1 MISFSTILYI
11 AEWIVRVAA
20 LFIVVH
26 KRRPTAALA
35 WLVVIY
41 FQPWIGIVLFLLLGR
56 HHLPRYRTWQ
66 YTLFV
71 KRLEHLKKQFD
82 GHPNIT
88 HPELG
93 LQCKAAITLAERF
106 GSMPILDGN
115 SVTLI
120 SDTNEV
126 IHQLIADIDRA
137 ARHVHMLF
145 FIYGKDQTGR
155 RVANALKQ
163 AAGRGVKCRL
173 LLDAVG
179 SWGALKGHKSIS
191 HDMRKAGIEVY
202 DGLPVGFFR
211 RQASRIDLRN
221 HRKIAVIDGIT
232 AYTGSQNIVDDNY
245 GHRDLVWY
253 DLTARLNGPV
263 VRELQTVFLEDW
275 NFRTN
280 RLLNGP
286 DIFPVLEP
294 SGTVP
299 AQILPSGPNYS
310 VENFQRL
317 VVAVLHSAHQRAL
330 ITTPYFV
337 PDEPFLQA
345 MQVVAQRGV
354 QVNLIL
360 PVKTDHPLIDMAGRA
375 YFEELLEAG
384 VRIFAYEKGLL
395 HAKTITIDD
404 SIAFLGSSN
413 FDIRSFSLN
422 FEVNLLLYGRHA
434 TQSLR
439 KQQMEYL
446 HNSRIIELADWQKR
460 SSFKHISQDI
470 AKLFSPLL

>member
-1 MISFSTILYI
+1 MVSFSSVLYI

-20 LFIVVH
+20 LFVVVH

-41 FQPWIGIVLFLLLGR
+41 FQPWVGLVLYLMIGR
-56 HHLPRYRTWQ
+56 HRLPWYRTRQ
-66 YTLFV
+66 YTRLV

-82 GHPNIT
+82 GHPHVA

-126 IHQLIADIDRA
+126 IRRLTTDIDKA
-137 ARHVHMLF
+137 TKHVHMVF
-145 FIYGKDQTGR
+145 FIFRNDETGR
-155 RVANALKQ
+155 RVADALKR
-163 AAGRGVKCRL
+163 AAGRGVQCRL

-179 SWGALKGHKSIS
+179 SWSGLRFMSG
-191 HDMRKAGIEVY
+191 DLRRAGVEVY
-202 DGLPVGFFR
+202 DGLPVGFLR
-211 RQASRIDLRN
+211 RRASRIDLRN
-221 HRKIAVIDGIT
+221 HRKLVVIDGMT
-232 AYTGSQNIVDDNY
+232 GYTGSQNIVDDNY
-245 GHRDLVWY
+245 GHKDLVWY
-253 DLTARLNGPV
+253 DLTARLTGPIV
-263 VRELQTVFLEDW
+263 QELQTVFLEDW

-280 RLLNGP
+280 QLIDVR
-286 DIFPVLEP
+286 DVFPVPEP
-294 SGTVP
+294 SGRVP
-299 AQILPSGPNYS
+299 AQVLPSGPNYP
-310 VENFQRL
+310 VESFQRL
-317 VVAVLHSAHQRAL
+317 VVAVLYSAHKRVV

-354 QVNLIL
+354 EVNLIL

-384 VRIFAYEKGLL
+384 VRIFTYGNGLL
-395 HAKTITIDD
+395 HAKTITVDD

-413 FDIRSFSLN
+413 FDVRSFSLN
-422 FEVNLLLYGRHA
+422 FEINLLLYGGEA
-434 TQSLR
+434 TESLSR
-439 KQQMEYL
+439 RQMDYL
-446 HNSRIIELADWQKR
+446 HNSRAVALSDWRERGSLKRIAD
-460 SSFKHISQDI
+460 DI

>member
-1 MISFSTILYI
+1 MISFSSILYI

-20 LFIVVH
+20 LFFVVR

-41 FQPWIGIVLFLLLGR
+41 FQPWIGILLYLLIGR
-56 HHLPRYRTWQ
+56 HRLPWRRTRQ
-66 YTLFV
+66 YSRFV

-82 GHPNIT
+82 QHPHVT

-93 LQCKAAITLAERF
+93 PQCRTAITLAERF

-126 IHQLIADIDRA
+126 IRQLAADIDQA
-137 ARHVHMLF
+137 KKHIHMLF
-145 FIYGKDQTGR
+145 FIFRNDATGR
-155 RVANALKQ
+155 RIANALKQ
-163 AAGRGVKCRL
+163 AARRGVTCRL

-179 SWGALKGHKSIS
+179 SWSTLRSIS
-191 HDMRKAGIEVY
+191 HDLKKAGIEIY
-202 DGLPVGFFR
+202 DDLPVGFLR
-211 RQASRIDLRN
+211 RRASRIDLRN
-221 HRKIAVIDGIT
+221 HRKIAVIDGVT
-232 AYTGSQNIVDDNY
+232 GYTGSQNIIDHDY
-245 GHRDLVWY
+245 GHKDLTWCDV
-253 DLTARLNGPV
+253 TARLNGPV
-263 VRELQTVFLEDW
+263 VQELQTVFLEDW
-275 NFRTN
+275 NFRTHE
-280 RLLNGP
+280 LL
-286 DIFPVLEP
+286 DEQDVFPTPKP
-294 SGTVP
+294 SGAIP
-299 AQILPSGPNYS
+299 AQVLPSGPNYP
-310 VENFQRL
+310 VESYQRL
-317 VVAVLHSAHQRAL
+317 VVTVLYSARERVV

-345 MQVVAQRGV
+345 MQVVAQRDV
-354 QVNLIL
+354 DVNLIL

-384 VRIFAYEKGLL
+384 VRIFAYEDGLL
-395 HAKTITIDD
+395 HAKTITVDD

-422 FEVNLLLYGRHA
+422 FEINLLLYGQEA
-434 TQSLR
+434 TQNLR
-439 KQQMEYL
+439 ERQMEYL
-446 HNSRIIELADWQKR
+446 NNSHAIKLSDWQHR
-460 SSFKHISQDI
+460 SSYKRLVHDV

>member
-1 MISFSTILYI
+1 MISFSGFLYI
-11 AEWIVRVAA
+11 AEWIVRVVA
-20 LFIVVH
+20 LFVVVH

-41 FQPWIGIVLFLLLGR
+41 FQPWIGIVLYLLIGR
-56 HHLPRYRTWQ
+56 HRLPWHRTRQ
-66 YTLFV
+66 YTLLV

-82 GHPNIT
+82 SHPHVI

-93 LQCKAAITLAERF
+93 LQCKAAITLAERY
-106 GSMPILDGN
+106 GLMPILDGN

-126 IHQLIADIDRA
+126 IRRLTADIDKA
-137 ARHVHMLF
+137 KEHVHMLF
-145 FIYGKDQTGR
+145 FIFRNDDTGR

-179 SWGALKGHKSIS
+179 SWGTLQSIS
-191 HDMRKAGIEVY
+191 HDLRRAGVEVY
-202 DGLPVGFFR
+202 DDLPVGFLR
-211 RQASRIDLRN
+211 RRASRIDLRN

-245 GHRDLVWY
+245 GHKDLVWY

-263 VRELQTVFLEDW
+263 VQELQTVFLEDW

-280 RLLNGP
+280 QLLDEQ
-286 DIFPVLEP
+286 DIFPTPEL
-294 SGTVP
+294 SGTIP
-299 AQILPSGPNYS
+299 AQILPSGPNYP
-310 VENFQRL
+310 VENYQRL
-317 VVAVLHSAHQRAL
+317 VVAVLYSAHERVV
-330 ITTPYFV
+330 ITSPYFV
-337 PDEPFLQA
+337 PNEPFLQA
-345 MQVVAQRGV
+345 MQVVAQRDV
-354 QVNLIL
+354 EVNLIL
-360 PVKTDHPLIDMAGRA
+360 PVKTDHPLIDMAGQA

-384 VRIFAYEKGLL
+384 VRIFAYENGLL
-395 HAKTITIDD
+395 HAKTITVDD

-422 FEVNLLLYGRHA
+422 FEINLLLYGREA
-434 TQSLR
+434 TQGLR
-439 KQQMEYL
+439 ERQMEYL
-446 HNSRIIELADWQKR
+446 HNSHAIELSDWQKR
-460 SSFKHISQDI
+460 GPFKRISQDI

>member
-1 MISFSTILYI
+1 MMSFSTALYI
-11 AEWIVRVAA
+11 TEWIVRLVA
-20 LFIVVH
+20 LFVVVH
-26 KRRPTAALA
+26 KRRPTAVLA

-41 FQPWIGIVLFLLLGR
+41 FQPWIGIVLYILIGR
-56 HHLPRYRTWQ
+56 HRLPWRRTRQ
-66 YTLFV
+66 YTQLV

-82 GHPNIT
+82 QHPHVT

-93 LQCKAAITLAERF
+93 PQCKAAITLAERF

-126 IHQLIADIDRA
+126 IRQLTADIDKA
-137 ARHVHMLF
+137 KEHVHMLF
-145 FIYGKDQTGR
+145 FIFRNDDTGR

-179 SWGALKGHKSIS
+179 SWGTLRSMS
-191 HDMRKAGIEVY
+191 HDLRRAGIEVY
-202 DGLPVGFFR
+202 DDLPVGFLR
-211 RQASRIDLRN
+211 RRASRIDLRN
-221 HRKIAVIDGIT
+221 HRKIAVIDGT
-232 AYTGSQNIVDDNY
+232 TGYTGSQNIVNDNY
-245 GHRDLVWY
+245 GHKDMVWF

-263 VRELQTVFLEDW
+263 VQELQTVFLEDW

-280 RLLNGP
+280 KLLDERGVFPTP
-286 DIFPVLEP
+286 DP

-299 AQILPSGPNYS
+299 AQVLPSGPNCP
-310 VENFQRL
+310 VESYQRL
-317 VVAVLHSAHQRAL
+317 VVAVMYSARERVV

-345 MQVVAQRGV
+345 MQVVAQMDV
-354 QVNLIL
+354 EVNLIL
-360 PVKTDHPLIDMAGRA
+360 PFKTDHPLIDMAGQA

-384 VRIFAYEKGLL
+384 VRIFAYDNGLL

-422 FEVNLLLYGRHA
+422 FEINLLLYGREA
-434 TQSLR
+434 TRGLR
-439 KQQMEYL
+439 ERQMEYL
-446 HNSRIIELADWQKR
+446 HNSHAIELSDWQKR
-460 SSFKHISQDI
+460 GSFRRISQDV

>member
-1 MISFSTILYI
+1 MMSFSTALYI
-11 AEWIVRVAA
+11 AEWIVRVVA
-20 LFIVVH
+20 LFVVVH

-41 FQPWIGIVLFLLLGR
+41 FQPWIGIVLYFLIGR
-56 HHLPRYRTWQ
+56 QRLPWRRTRQ
-66 YTLFV
+66 YTQLV

-82 GHPNIT
+82 RHPHAIR
-88 HPELG
+88 PELG
-93 LQCKAAITLAERF
+93 PQCKAAITLAERF

-126 IHQLIADIDRA
+126 IRQLTADIDKA
-137 ARHVHMLF
+137 KEQVHMLF
-145 FIYGKDQTGR
+145 FIFRNDDTGR

-179 SWGALKGHKSIS
+179 SWGTLRSIS
-191 HDMRKAGIEVY
+191 HDMRRAGVEVY
-202 DGLPVGFFR
+202 DVLPVGFLR
-211 RQASRIDLRN
+211 RRASRIDLRN
-221 HRKIAVIDGIT
+221 HRKIAVIDGMT
-232 AYTGSQNIVDDNY
+232 GYTGSQNIVDDNY
-245 GHRDLVWY
+245 GHKDLVWC

-263 VRELQTVFLEDW
+263 VQELQTVFLEDW

-280 RLLNGP
+280 QLLDEQG
-286 DIFPVLEP
+286 IFPTPEL

-299 AQILPSGPNYS
+299 AQILPSGPNYP
-310 VENFQRL
+310 VENYQRL
-317 VVAVLHSAHQRAL
+317 VVAVLHSAHERVV

-345 MQVVAQRGV
+345 MQVVAQRDV
-354 QVNLIL
+354 EVNLIL
-360 PVKTDHPLIDMAGRA
+360 PVKTDHPLIDMAGQA
-375 YFEELLEAG
+375 YFEELLGAG
-384 VRIFAYEKGLL
+384 VRIFAYENGLL
-395 HAKTITIDD
+395 HAKTITVDD

-422 FEVNLLLYGRHA
+422 FEINLLLYGRQA
-434 TQSLR
+434 TRGLR
-439 KQQMEYL
+439 EHQMEYL
-446 HNSRIIELADWQKR
+446 RNSHAIEWSDWQKR
-460 SSFKHISQDI
+460 GSFKHISQDI

>member
-1 MISFSTILYI
+1 MISFSSVLYI
-11 AEWIVRVAA
+11 AEWIVRVVA
-20 LFIVVH
+20 LFVVVH
-26 KRRPTAALA
+26 KRRPTTALA

-41 FQPWIGIVLFLLLGR
+41 FQPWIGIVLYLLIGR
-56 HHLPRYRTWQ
+56 HRLPWYRTRQ
-66 YTLFV
+66 YTLLV

-82 GHPNIT
+82 GHPHII

-93 LQCKAAITLAERF
+93 LQCKTAITLAERF
-106 GSMPILDGN
+106 GLMPILDGN

-126 IHQLIADIDRA
+126 IRQLTADIDKA
-137 ARHVHMLF
+137 KEHVHMLF
-145 FIYGKDQTGR
+145 FIFRNDDTGR
-155 RVANALKQ
+155 RVANALMQ

-173 LLDAVG
+173 LIDAVG
-179 SWGALKGHKSIS
+179 SWSTLQSLS
-191 HDMRKAGIEVY
+191 HDMRRAGVEVY
-202 DGLPVGFFR
+202 DDLPVGFLR
-211 RQASRIDLRN
+211 RRASRIDLRN

-245 GHRDLVWY
+245 GHKDLVWY

-263 VRELQTVFLEDW
+263 VQELQTVFLEDW

-280 RLLNGP
+280 QLP
-286 DIFPVLEP
+286 DEQGIFPTPEP
-294 SGTVP
+294 SGAVP
-299 AQILPSGPNYS
+299 AQILPSGPNYP
-310 VENFQRL
+310 VENYQRL
-317 VVAVLHSAHQRAL
+317 VVAVLYSAHERVV
-330 ITTPYFV
+330 ITTPYFI

-354 QVNLIL
+354 EVNLIL

-422 FEVNLLLYGRHA
+422 FEINLLLYGRQA
-434 TQSLR
+434 AQGLR
-439 KQQMEYL
+439 EHQMEYL
-446 HNSRIIELADWQKR
+446 RNSRAIEWSDWQKR
-460 SSFKHISQDI
+460 GSFKHISQDI

>member
-1 MISFSTILYI
+1 MQMVSFSSILYI
-11 AEWIVRVAA
+11 AEWIVRIVA
-20 LFIVVH
+20 LFVVVH

-35 WLVVIY
+35 WLVVIF
-41 FQPWIGIVLFLLLGR
+41 FQPWIGIGLFLLLGR
-56 HHLPRYRTWQ
+56 HRLPRYRTWQ

-71 KRLEHLKKQFD
+71 KRLEHLKRQFD
-82 GHPNIT
+82 GHPHVI

-126 IHQLIADIDRA
+126 IRRLIDDINNA
-137 ARHVHMLF
+137 IKHVHMLF

-179 SWGALKGHKSIS
+179 SWGALKSIGHEL
-191 HDMRKAGIEVY
+191 RKAGVEVY
-202 DGLPVGFFR
+202 DGLPVGFLR
-211 RQASRIDLRN
+211 RQAARIDLRN

-245 GHRDLVWY
+245 GHKDLVWY

-263 VRELQTVFLEDW
+263 VQELQTVFLEDW

-280 RLLNGP
+280 QLLDQQ
-286 DIFPVLEP
+286 DIFPAPEL

-317 VVAVLHSAHQRAL
+317 VVAVLHSAHERVL
-330 ITTPYFV
+330 ITTPYFI

-345 MQVVAQRGV
+345 MQVVAQRDV
-354 QVNLIL
+354 EINLIL

-384 VRIFAYEKGLL
+384 VRIFVYENGLL

-422 FEVNLLLYGRHA
+422 FEVNLLLYGRQA
-434 TQSLR
+434 TQGLR
-439 KQQMEYL
+439 EHQIEYL
-446 HNSRIIELADWQKR
+446 RNSRAIEWSDWQKR
-460 SSFKHISQDI
+460 GSFRHISQDI